1 MSFLHQKML
10 GNEVLSWAI
19 GLSVAIVVLVILRI
33 IRSLIKYR
41 LGALVGKTQTDI
53 DDLVVELLGKTNFLL
68 LLVLSIY
75 AGSLVLSL
83 PTRLSGLLKNIA
95 VIAFLI
101 QVAFWGSGVIS
112 FWINQYR
119 KQKLEEDAASV
130 TTISA
135 LGFLGRVVIWSL
147 ILLLALQNLGVN
159 VHALLAGLGIG
170 GIAVALAAQN
180 ILGDLFASISIVLD
194 KPFVIGDFIIVD
206 EHLGTV
212 EHIGLKTTRVRSLFG
227 EQIVMSNNDLLKS
240 RIHNYKRMFN
250 RRITFSLGVVY
261 ETSFDKLKAIPQM
274 IKEIIERQENARF
287 DRAHFKE
294 YGNFSLNFEIV
305 YYVLSPDYNLY
316 MDVQQ
321 KINLEI
327 FSRFEKEAIEFAYPT
342 QTLLLQKEES
352 KVQNADPE

>member
-1 MSFLHQKML
+1 MSFLHQKMF

-19 GLSVAIVVLVILRI
+19 GLSVAIAVLVILRI

-83 PTRLSGLLKNIA
+83 PTRLSGLLKSIA

-101 QVAFWGSGVIS
+101 QVGFWGSGVIS

-119 KQKLEEDAASV
+119 KQKLAEDAASV

-250 RRITFSLGVVY
+250 RRITFALGVVY
-261 ETSFDKLKAIPQM
+261 QTSFDKLRAIPQM
-274 IKEIIERQENARF
+274 IKEIIERQESARF

-294 YGNFSLNFEIV
+294 YGDFSLNFEIV

-327 FSRFEKEAIEFAYPT
+327 FHRFEEEGIEFAYPT

-352 KVQNADPE
+352 KVQNVNPE

>member
-1 MSFLHQKML
+1 MTFLHQKMF
-10 GNEVLSWAI
+10 GNELSSWAI
-19 GLSVAIVVLVILRI
+19 GLLIAIAVLVILRI
-33 IRSLIKYR
+33 LRSLIKYR

-53 DDLVVELLGKTNFLL
+53 DDLVVELLGKTSFLL
-68 LLVLSIY
+68 LLVISIY

-83 PTRLSGLLKNIA
+83 PSRLSGLLKSIA

-101 QVAFWGSGVIS
+101 QVGFWGSGVLS

-119 KQKLEEDAASV
+119 KQRLEEDAAGV

-135 LGFLGRVVIWSL
+135 LGFLGRLVIWSM
-147 ILLLALQNLGVN
+147 ILLLGLQNLGVN

-206 EHLGTV
+206 EHLGTI
-212 EHIGLKTTRVRSLFG
+212 ERIGLKTTRIRSLFG

-261 ETSFDKLKAIPQM
+261 QTSFDKLKAIPQI
-274 IKEIIERQENARF
+274 IKEIVEHQENTRF

-294 YGNFSLNFEIV
+294 YGDFSLNFEIV
-305 YYVLSPDYNLY
+305 YYVLSPDFNLY
-316 MDVQQ
+316 MDIQQ

-327 FSRFEKEAIEFAYPT
+327 FHRFEEEGIEFAYPT

-352 KVQNADPE
+352 NVQNINP